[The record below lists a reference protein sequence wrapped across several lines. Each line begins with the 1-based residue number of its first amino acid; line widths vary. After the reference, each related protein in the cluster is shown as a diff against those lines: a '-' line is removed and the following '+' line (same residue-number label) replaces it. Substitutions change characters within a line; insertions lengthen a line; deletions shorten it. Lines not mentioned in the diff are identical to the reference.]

1 MQVFNVKTM
10 VSYPYAER
18 ERNIFYQTQEFKAR
32 IIELPP
38 GGKMPTCEMTS
49 YVMFYVLTGKAEIK
63 VNQKKV
69 TITEGQC
76 LITEPAT
83 LSMRTQDGVKLMGI
97 QITKNKNM
105 QPRLQLQKPPPPAPS
120 ADL

>member
-18 ERNIFYQTQEFKAR
+18 EKNMLYQTREFKAR
-32 IIELPP
+32 IIELSPE
-38 GGKMPTCEMTS
+38 GKMPTCEMTS
-49 YVMFYVLTGKAEIK
+49 YVMFYVLTGKAEIE
-63 VNQKKV
+63 VNLEKV

-83 LSMRTQDGVKLMGI
+83 LSMRTQDGVKIMGI
-97 QITKNKNM
+97 QVTKK
-105 QPRLQLQKPPPPAPS
+105 
-120 ADL
+120 